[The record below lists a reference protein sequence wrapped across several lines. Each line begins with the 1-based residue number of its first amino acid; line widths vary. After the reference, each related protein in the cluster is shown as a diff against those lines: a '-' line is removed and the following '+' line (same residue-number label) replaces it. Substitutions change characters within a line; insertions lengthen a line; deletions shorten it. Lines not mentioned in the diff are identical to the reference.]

1 LTLGSPQSKS
11 RDLRQDRFRKFPV
24 TQRFDT
30 LWAGSRGSQYL
41 PKVDD
46 W

>member
-30 LWAGSRGSQYL
+30 LWAGHCLMQSAYPG
-41 PKVDD
+41 
-46 W
+46 